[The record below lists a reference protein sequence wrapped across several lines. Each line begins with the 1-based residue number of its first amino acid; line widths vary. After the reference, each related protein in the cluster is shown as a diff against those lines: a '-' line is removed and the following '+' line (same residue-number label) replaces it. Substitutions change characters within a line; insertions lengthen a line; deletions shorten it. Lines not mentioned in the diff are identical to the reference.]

1 MENIMKQGKTKKIIL
16 GIIVLVILVAG
27 LLFAYMKFKLGTTAG
42 AKTVTIQVV
51 DDQKQ
56 QTNYT
61 VESDVETLREAMD
74 QAEGLTYSGD
84 ESEYG
89 IMITTVNGVTAD
101 YEKDGAYWAFYVN
114 DEYCNYG
121 IEEQPANDQDVFKI
135 EYTTAQ

>member
-1 MENIMKQGKTKKIIL
+1 MKQGKTKKIIL
-16 GIIVLVILVAG
+16 GILILAVLVAG
-27 LLFAYMKFKLGTTAG
+27 LLFAYTKFKPGKTEGT
-42 AKTVTIQVV
+42 KTVTIQVV

-56 QTNYT
+56 QTDYT
-61 VESDVETLREAMD
+61 VESDAQTLREAMD
-74 QAEGLTYSGD
+74 NAEGLTYSGD

-89 IMITTVNGVTAD
+89 IMITTVNGVVAD

-121 IEEQPANDQDVFKI
+121 IEEQPVNDQDVFKI

>member
-1 MENIMKQGKTKKIIL
+1 MKQGKTKKIIL

-27 LLFAYMKFKLGTTAG
+27 LLFAYMKFKPGTTAG